1 MVGKV
6 FRYWLHVL
14 RRSLAEVWRFLG
26 IIGQIFYILVIGV
39 DTYLLYFSK
48 GLFPWVN
55 AVRPELI
62 LLLCAFILFI
72 PVLSLLNAFIVPAK
86 MHEEL
91 AGFDRLKIRLR
102 VECESPGYTEAWV
115 NLRIFN
121 DHPTKSISGCY
132 AYLKSAKSEENGTTP
147 IKQAGEK
154 FTWSSDN
161 PPLHGVKEIPPNE
174 NRLIDLVCTLHTVNR
189 IMFTTQEENK
199 SYKDKASPGQ
209 YIVTIGVV
217 GLFSGIPFERESIV
231 RITYA
236 GRMEL
241 SCEETG

>member
-26 IIGQIFYILVIGV
+26 KKGQVFYILVIGS

-48 GLFPWVN
+48 GQFPWVN
-55 AVRPELI
+55 AVQPKLIILLYALI
-62 LLLCAFILFI
+62 LFMPALTLF
-72 PVLSLLNAFIVPAK
+72 NAFIVPAK

-102 VECESPGYTEAWV
+102 AECESPGYTETWV

-121 DHPTKSISGCY
+121 DHPIKPISGCY
-132 AYLKSAKSEENGTTP
+132 AYLKSATSEEDGRSP

-161 PPLHGVKEIPPNE
+161 PPIHGVKEIPPHE
-174 NRLIDLVCTLHTVNR
+174 NCLVDLVCTLHTVNR
-189 IMFTTQEENK
+189 IMFTTQEENE
-199 SYKDKASPGQ
+199 SYKDKASPGK

-217 GLFSGIPFERESIV
+217 GLFSGVPFERESVV
-231 RITYA
+231 RITYTG
-236 GRMEL
+236 GRDL
-241 SCEETG
+241 SCGKAG